1 MISVYIDAPL
11 KGICKY
17 KKNNN
22 NNDKEQIK
30 REKGSTF

>member
-17 KKNNN
+17 KKKNNN
-22 NNDKEQIK
+22 NKEQIK

>member
-22 NNDKEQIK
+22 NDKEQIK